1 MELTGQDLIDLYT
14 RLGEMTELLRIIG
27 QDQIEMKQDIKEMTI
42 YGGERKYIYGAIF
55 GLYTAGIGIF
65 CKLKFF

>member
-1 MELTGQDLIDLYT
+1 
-14 RLGEMTELLRIIG
+14 MTELLRIIG